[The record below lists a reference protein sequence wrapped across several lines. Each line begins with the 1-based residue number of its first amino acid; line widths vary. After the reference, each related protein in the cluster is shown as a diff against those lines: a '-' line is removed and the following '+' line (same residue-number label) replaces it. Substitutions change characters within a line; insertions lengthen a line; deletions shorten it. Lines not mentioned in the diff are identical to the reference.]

1 MKWRRGV
8 AQLVEQWSPK
18 PCVVGSSPATPA
30 ISITAVWG
38 GFLMSNRYR
47 IDFVIV

>member
-1 MKWRRGV
+1 MKCLFFVIKLFVLVHCRGV

-30 ISITAVWG
+30 NQ
-38 GFLMSNRYR
+38 L
-47 IDFVIV
+47 DFS